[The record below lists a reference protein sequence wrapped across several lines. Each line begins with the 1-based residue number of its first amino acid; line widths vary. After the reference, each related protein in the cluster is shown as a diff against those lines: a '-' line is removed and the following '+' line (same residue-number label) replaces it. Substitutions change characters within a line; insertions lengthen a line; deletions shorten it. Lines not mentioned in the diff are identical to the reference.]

1 MKTPCEV
8 SMWYVV
14 PFIRSQLAIFLVNEL
29 ELKQAEAARKLGLTD
44 AAVSQYLS
52 KKRANVKIDER
63 KIITEIKKSAM
74 KISKCE
80 DIEVVASEICRLC
93 RAITEAG
100 LAEKLKKEGC
110 EQCP

>member
-1 MKTPCEV
+1 
-8 SMWYVV
+8 MWYVV
-14 PFIRSQLAIFLVNEL
+14 PFIRSQLAIFLVNDL
-29 ELKQAEAARKLGLTD
+29 GFKQAEAARKLGLTD

-52 KKRANVKIDER
+52 KKRANAKIDQK
-63 KIITEIKKSAM
+63 KIVTEIKKSAM

-80 DIEVVASEICRLC
+80 GIEVVADEICRLC

-100 LAEKLKKEGC
+100 LAEQLQKEGC